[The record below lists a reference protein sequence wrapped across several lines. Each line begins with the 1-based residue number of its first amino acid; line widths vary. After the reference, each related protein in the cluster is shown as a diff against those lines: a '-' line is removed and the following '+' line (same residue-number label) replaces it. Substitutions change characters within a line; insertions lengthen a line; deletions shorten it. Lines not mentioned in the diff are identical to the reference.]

1 MASLPPVSSLP
12 QSMPLNPLESV
23 VMGINTNPYFI
34 GLMMLLLN
42 LGGRFLGLELTKEQE
57 KFLQHPWIRRVLFF
71 TVLFVATR
79 NIIVALVM
87 TIFVILC
94 VSILFNENSS
104 FYLGKA
110 AKMVTPEPVASA
122 PVQPPM
128 NALTP
133 EEQEILKRLMDKQA
147 RLSAAVEPVANLGEQ
162 ASAPIKEPFEAELVY
177 MKNIERLTASR

>member
-1 MASLPPVSSLP
+1 MASLPPVPSLAA

-42 LGGRFLGLELTKEQE
+42 LGGRFLGLELSKEQE

-87 TIFVILC
+87 TLFVILC
-94 VSILFNENSS
+94 VSVLFNENSS

-110 AKMVTPEPVASA
+110 VPVAA
-122 PVQPPM
+122 ATPNQPQIQ
-128 NALTP
+128 ALTA

-147 RLSAAVEPVANLGEQ
+147 RLSAAIEPSNLGEQ

-177 MKNIERLTASR
+177 MNNIKRLTSST